1 MDEWVVRVGEGRG
14 GGVGMENGAKIRSVN
29 CLHVIYIQE
38 NAFLTCMVDIIHV
51 TVLIRNL

>member
-1 MDEWVVRVGEGRG
+1 MEKSGG
-14 GGVGMENGAKIRSVN
+14 GGVMENGAKIRSVN

-38 NAFLTCMVDIIHV
+38 NAFLTCMVGIIHV